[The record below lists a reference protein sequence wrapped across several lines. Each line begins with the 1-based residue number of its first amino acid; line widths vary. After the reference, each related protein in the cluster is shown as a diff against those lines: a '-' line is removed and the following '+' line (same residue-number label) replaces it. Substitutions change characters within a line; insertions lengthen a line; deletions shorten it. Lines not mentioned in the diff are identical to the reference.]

1 MIKYKKFNNNNQKI
15 IKTMIKSL
23 KFNKN
28 LKIKN
33 KITQLIKNILK

>member
-15 IKTMIKSL
+15 IKIMIKSK

-28 LKIKN
+28 FKIKN

>member
-1 MIKYKKFNNNNQKI
+1 
-15 IKTMIKSL
+15 MIKSL